1 MSTAMSAA
9 LSGLKAQQ
17 TSLDVIANNISNTS
31 TTGYKAQRVSFSDLL
46 SQTIKSGSS
55 STATTGGTNSVQV
68 GSGTSVGSV
77 DTILTVGSSS
87 STGVATDVALSGE
100 GYLIVQGGAKG
111 EYQYTRAGN
120 LSIDDAG
127 NITVNGNEVCGWEK
141 YTVDADGNYVY
152 DTNTK
157 AESLNVN
164 TDSYNGDKT
173 IMAAKATTK
182 AEFSGSLDS
191 TKTASI
197 DSAATADQKS
207 TVKVYDAQGNEND
220 VSIGWKKYSVDS
232 TNNTTTWSWSA
243 SSTDGTVTAPSSG
256 YVKFDSDGKIMA
268 SATTSTA
275 TVTAGTTDAGYTAS
289 NVTIGS
295 SVPAGAYTI
304 TVSGTTG
311 TGNITLSDGTNTYTA
326 VTSTDGAATF
336 ATASGNIVLTAP
348 TSGWQA
354 GTTTV
359 TVASTTCNT
368 TPTLAVTVGGATS
381 ATADVNVKLDF
392 STISTSASSSSSSTS
407 TVTDTADGYA
417 SGERQSIAIGSD
429 GTITGSYSNGKTQA
443 IGKLAIAV
451 FTNAGGLEK
460 IGSSLYAASS
470 SSGDASVVTAG
481 SGGSGS
487 LSSSTLEM
495 SNVDLAQEFS
505 NMMIAQRS
513 YQANSKVISTSDE
526 MMQTI
531 ISMKG

>member
-46 SQTIKSGSS
+46 NQTIKSGSS
-55 STATTGGTNSVQV
+55 ATATTGGTNSVQV
-68 GSGTSVGSV
+68 GTGTSVGSV

-100 GYLIVQGGAKG
+100 GYLVVQGGSKG

-173 IMAAKATTK
+173 IMAAKATTEAK
-182 AEFSGSLDS
+182 FSGSLDS
-191 TKTASI
+191 TKTTSI

-220 VSIGWKKYSVDS
+220 VSISWKKYSADS

-243 SSTDGTVTAPSSG
+243 TSADGTVTAPSSG
-256 YVKFDSDGKIMA
+256 YVKFDSDGKIMT

-275 TVTAGTTDAGYTAS
+275 TVAAGTTDAGYKAS

-295 SVPAGAYTI
+295 AVPADTYTI

-311 TGNITLSDGTNTYTA
+311 SGNITMTDTAGNTYTA
-326 VTSTDGAATF
+326 VTSTDGVATF
-336 ATASGNIVLTAP
+336 ATASGNISLTAP

-359 TVASTTCNT
+359 SVASTTCNT

-392 STISTSASSSSSSTS
+392 STISTSASSSSSAS

-429 GTITGSYSNGKTQA
+429 GTITGSYSNGKSQA
-443 IGKLAIAV
+443 IGKLAVAV

-460 IGSSLYAASS
+460 IGSNLYAASS
-470 SSGDASVVTAG
+470 NSGDATVTTAG

-531 ISMKG
+531 VNMKS